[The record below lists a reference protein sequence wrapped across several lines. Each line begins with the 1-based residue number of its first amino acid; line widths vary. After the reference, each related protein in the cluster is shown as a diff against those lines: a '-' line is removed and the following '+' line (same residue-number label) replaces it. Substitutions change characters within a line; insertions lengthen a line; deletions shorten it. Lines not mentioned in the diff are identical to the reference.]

1 MKHTVT
7 LRNGDQVP
15 ALGIGTWYLGE
26 DRTKRKQELESLK
39 EGVHAGMTLI
49 DTAEMYGSGKAELLV
64 KEAMRESLKEM
75 KREELYLVS
84 KVLPNHAGKGRIETA
99 LDNTLMRM
107 GVEQLDLYLYHWRGS
122 YPLEETVAE
131 FERVKKAGK
140 IKEWGVSNFDIDD
153 MEELWETPGG
163 QNCLVNQVLYHTGSR
178 GIEYSLLPWMREHEV
193 ALMSYCPLAQ
203 AGTLKRGLMTHPVLV
218 GLAEKYN
225 ATVEQIMLA
234 WNIRDGYTIAIPRS
248 GKAEHTLQNA
258 GADLI
263 TLSEE
268 DYQAI
273 DRAFPKPVRKEYLD
287 MQ

>member
-64 KEAMRESLKEM
+64 KEAMRDILKEM

-99 LDNTLMRM
+99 LDITLMRM

>member
-49 DTAEMYGSGKAELLV
+49 DTAEMYGSGKAEFLV
-64 KEAMRESLKEM
+64 KEAMRDILKEM

-163 QNCLVNQVLYHTGSR
+163 QNCLVNQVLYHIGSR

-263 TLSEE
+263 TL
-268 DYQAI
+268 
-273 DRAFPKPVRKEYLD
+273 
-287 MQ
+287 